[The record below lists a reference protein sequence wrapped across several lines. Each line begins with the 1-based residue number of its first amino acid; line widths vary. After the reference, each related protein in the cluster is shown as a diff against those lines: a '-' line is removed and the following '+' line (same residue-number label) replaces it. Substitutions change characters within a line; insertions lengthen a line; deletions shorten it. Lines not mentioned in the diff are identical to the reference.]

1 MLSSHVNLCTV
12 SIFRLKLISLKQF
25 HQFQFCHQSLHIFLL
40 PPCAFLIVLE
50 YLFLWV
56 LIHYSVK
63 CNFTGINCVYFS
75 LFSLLFHHPLSSY
88 FTSFSASSSLYQPP
102 RCRPSAV
109 WSPCAATNM
118 GRAAVPA
125 WSASWNKWPGSARPA
140 LAIATHPAATTG
152 GGEDGDAKQWSW
164 ILTSPLHP
172 MASKIWAAV
181 VTSSL

>member
-1 MLSSHVNLCTV
+1 MNLCTV

-40 PPCAFLIVLE
+40 PPRAFLIVLE
-50 YLFLWV
+50 CFCFCQCLSIILLNVILQVLTFMSIFL
-56 LIHYSVK
+56 
-63 CNFTGINCVYFS
+63 YFHS
-75 LFSLLFHHPLSSY
+75 PFHHPLSSY

-102 RCRPSAV
+102 RRRPSAV

-152 GGEDGDAKQWSW
+152 GGEDGGAKQWSW
-164 ILTSPLHP
+164 ILTSPLP
-172 MASKIWAAV
+172 LMASKIWAAV
-181 VTSSL
+181 VTFSL